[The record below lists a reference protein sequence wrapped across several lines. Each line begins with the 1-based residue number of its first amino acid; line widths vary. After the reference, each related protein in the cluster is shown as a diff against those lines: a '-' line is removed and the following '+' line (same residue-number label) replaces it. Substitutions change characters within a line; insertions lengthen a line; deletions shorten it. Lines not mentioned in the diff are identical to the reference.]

1 MAVSSQIALSSMTDK
16 FGGRLPVRVFFLD
29 NSSKMF
35 LLDETTTISQF
46 ISIILVKF
54 DVTNNELFVPYFG
67 LFESLDG
74 ASISSCRGL
83 EERVGSIIEQWG
95 STTGSHPNAKFV
107 FMIRLFMPCIY
118 GLEYEDTLSR
128 QLKRKLT
135 LREYLSTAAIRD
147 PSLLYFQYMQAVY
160 GVITGQYPTTEEIAL
175 KLATFHFNH
184 KFGDYNPS
192 SHKSG
197 FLGGRVVEFIP
208 IKLLKQKSLEQWET
222 LLLEA
227 IEDKATNFDSQE
239 ELKVSPQRMYMNE
252 IFPMIPFGCT
262 LFKCKINSTTSTSPF
277 VRSIPG
283 DCVLGIHHLGIHVF
297 EKGSSRKLLR
307 SFRIE
312 EMSRW
317 CYKGSEFFNFE
328 IQSSSDISGILEF
341 QTPEGKVISD
351 LMTDYALAY
360 VREKELEDARAV
372 AAGET
377 IANNSNSSN
386 GGNGSSSN
394 SNSNNNSSNT
404 PNGKEKDLRRKS
416 ATRTS
421 ISQQNGSPDG
431 KSSPAPAAGAS
442 SSPSTST
449 RRPSSGKASIASSV
463 PPAPANKPTKPAP
476 PAPKP
481 VTTTPKPETKL
492 ADAAVKIQSV
502 YRGYNLRKELT
513 DEDAAILIQSVYRG
527 YRDRIMVSA
536 MIEDLLAGDDY

>member
-1 MAVSSQIALSSMTDK
+1 MTDK

-54 DVTNNELFVPYFG
+54 DVVQNELFVPYFG

-74 ASISSCRGL
+74 ASISSCRGM
-83 EERVGSIIEQWG
+83 EERVGNVIEQWG
-95 STTGSHPNAKFV
+95 SSTGSHPNAKFV

-147 PSLLYFQYMQAVY
+147 PALLYFQYMQAVY
-160 GVITGQYPTTEEIAL
+160 GVITGQYPTTEDIAIN
-175 KLATFHFNH
+175 LATFHFNH
-184 KFGDYNPS
+184 KFGDFNPS

-227 IEDKATNFDSQE
+227 IEDKATNFDSE
-239 ELKVSPQRMYMNE
+239 ALKISPQRLYMNE

-317 CYKGSEFFNFE
+317 CFKGSEFFNFE

-341 QTPEGKVISD
+341 QTTDGKMISD

-360 VREKELEDARAV
+360 VREKELEDSRAA
-372 AAGET
+372 AAGESST
-377 IANNSNSSN
+377 NTGNSNSSN
-386 GGNGSSSN
+386 
-394 SNSNNNSSNT
+394 NNNT
-404 PNGKEKDLRRKS
+404 QNGKEKDLRRKS
-416 ATRTS
+416 ASRNS
-421 ISQQNGSPDG
+421 ISQQSGSNGN
-431 KSSPAPAAGAS
+431 SPAGAGAGAIAGAS
-442 SSPSTST
+442 SSQSTST
-449 RRPSSGKASIASSV
+449 RRPSSGKVSTASNAS
-463 PPAPANKPTKPAP
+463 PAPQPSTSKPSKPSAAP
-476 PAPKP
+476 LPPTPPPKAE
-481 VTTTPKPETKL
+481 KKL
-492 ADAAVKIQSV
+492 ADAAVKIQSA

-536 MIEDLLAGDDY
+536 MIEEMLDGDDY